1 MSIEKDYLITKMKLL
16 KFTLIIVSQGK
27 KAFFISLWMKLL
39 FAFK

>member
-27 KAFFISLWMKLL
+27 KKRLFYFIVDE
-39 FAFK
+39 AAICI

>member
-27 KAFFISLWMKLL
+27 KAFFYFIVDE
-39 FAFK
+39 AAICI